1 MDETKN
7 TITSILSAYEQQEKR
22 RALGGIYALA
32 GFDYQLRFYLADFV
46 ESLANQG
53 INLDAAGRVYL
64 EALSD
69 IAKQDANNHLVCIQV
84 KRTLTVA
91 TLKDAA
97 SEVLAIDRFLKDH
110 YPSMRDQVKFNLVAS
125 QGCPDIQWSHIP
137 ETHETHSII
146 SQLLTRGQLLPPRI
160 EPDPWWRAITATWP
174 HLKDPFGFL
183 HFALVRALS
192 RGPTAADAQRVRDE
206 ICERFKQDQL
216 AKGPP
221 GQLLTPADF
230 QLKEDPS
237 THLDVGREITLAR
250 LRDRQYMALTQRLNT
265 LYVNLFEY
273 KDISQREL
281 RSEVQVFWL
290 SGRSGAGKSVLLLQ
304 TLERL
309 VCEGWRVL
317 WLKGDAELLEPA
329 LRAIKETHEQDR
341 PDFIAIDDLYD
352 RDARNRI
359 DLSRLGE
366 FIDESDHQNWPI
378 ILTCGPTEFADSFQ
392 EDATYRG
399 FNLNCYQIRPI
410 AAQEAEEIEVWYQQ
424 RTCKPAQRGTAF
436 TQAAEEDNGLF
447 ISLAVELAHGD
458 LKTFAQRF
466 ARRVELNGLN
476 KALLLPLALNRLY
489 LRAPYDWLAREDREK
504 LATLNHE
511 GDFNLL
517 ETADEGQIVRLT
529 HPHLANALYLALRK
543 PANNEAYTNDLV
555 DTFHRALTE
564 QNANLVSQLLRLFS
578 GREQGMAIDRLSI
591 VKLPDLALKCA
602 KHWHELPP
610 VASDADSLA
619 DMATSWACWA
629 TTAPNITSIMETK
642 VLSAALNSLED
653 AHKVWPICWQH
664 LAKHYPQNEELFS
677 WAVTHLSNPLFISHP
692 TWSFVWEHCLQHDPN
707 HSAIWHNIGLEW
719 LQCSLRRPDWHIVW
733 QKLLP
738 KNSEPDWEHDPI
750 LILGRRRLRA
760 EKDGPD
766 WAFVLQD
773 LLRFAPDSLTSIE
786 LLQRGATW
794 LTGREDRA
802 EWQYVWRALLEQRNA
817 LPESLP
823 LSELLQRGATWL
835 TGREDRADWA
845 YVWQDLLEQRNA
857 LPESLPLSELLQRGA
872 TWLTGL
878 EDRAEWAHV
887 WRALLEQRNALPESL
902 PLSELLQRGAT
913 WLTGREDRAE
923 WAHVWQA
930 LLEQRDALPESLPL
944 SELLQRGATWLTW
957 REDRAEEW
965 GFVCERLLEQ
975 QYQDSNFFEIAA
987 NWLTQACEKPE
998 WPVLAAKFIVAAP
1011 HHTASK
1017 KFAVTLAERIKANP
1031 NNTHWFKTQNL
1042 VANLITSET
1051 LPPEVKDWLQVLYA
1065 RRNLPA
1071 WAEVRRSFNEG
1082 LPIKGRVIRHQ
1093 GSNAHSIEL
1102 ENGLLALYSISRHN
1116 RKLTKTDS
1124 FDFFV
1129 QQINLD
1135 RDFILVGLNKSVQL
1149 KIGAKYDGLVREYKE
1164 YGVFVMIDVQQG
1176 LLHKTQC
1183 SNWGDL
1189 VKKFPKGSEI
1199 SVEIV
1204 AVTDKGFNLRY
1215 AGPELAS
1222 EVDTGAL
1229 TIGQVYKACINGIQ
1243 EYGLFLQIGVHSGLL
1258 HRTRLPSNTDIL
1270 RQYAKGRELD
1280 VQIVEIKDDG
1290 KLVFK
1295 LAEQ

>member
-1 MDETKN
+1 
-7 TITSILSAYEQQEKR
+7 
-22 RALGGIYALA
+22 
-32 GFDYQLRFYLADFV
+32 
-46 ESLANQG
+46 
-53 INLDAAGRVYL
+53 
-64 EALSD
+64 
-69 IAKQDANNHLVCIQV
+69 
-84 KRTLTVA
+84 
-91 TLKDAA
+91 
-97 SEVLAIDRFLKDH
+97 
-110 YPSMRDQVKFNLVAS
+110 
-125 QGCPDIQWSHIP
+125 
-137 ETHETHSII
+137 
-146 SQLLTRGQLLPPRI
+146 
-160 EPDPWWRAITATWP
+160 
-174 HLKDPFGFL
+174 
-183 HFALVRALS
+183 
-192 RGPTAADAQRVRDE
+192 
-206 ICERFKQDQL
+206 
-216 AKGPP
+216 
-221 GQLLTPADF
+221 
-230 QLKEDPS
+230 
-237 THLDVGREITLAR
+237 
-250 LRDRQYMALTQRLNT
+250 
-265 LYVNLFEY
+265 
-273 KDISQREL
+273 
-281 RSEVQVFWL
+281 
-290 SGRSGAGKSVLLLQ
+290 
-304 TLERL
+304 
-309 VCEGWRVL
+309 
-317 WLKGDAELLEPA
+317 
-329 LRAIKETHEQDR
+329 
-341 PDFIAIDDLYD
+341 
-352 RDARNRI
+352 
-359 DLSRLGE
+359 
-366 FIDESDHQNWPI
+366 
-378 ILTCGPTEFADSFQ
+378 
-392 EDATYRG
+392 
-399 FNLNCYQIRPI
+399 
-410 AAQEAEEIEVWYQQ
+410 
-424 RTCKPAQRGTAF
+424 
-436 TQAAEEDNGLF
+436 
-447 ISLAVELAHGD
+447 
-458 LKTFAQRF
+458 
-466 ARRVELNGLN
+466 
-476 KALLLPLALNRLY
+476 
-489 LRAPYDWLAREDREK
+489 
-504 LATLNHE
+504 
-511 GDFNLL
+511 
-517 ETADEGQIVRLT
+517 
-529 HPHLANALYLALRK
+529 
-543 PANNEAYTNDLV
+543 
-555 DTFHRALTE
+555 
-564 QNANLVSQLLRLFS
+564 
-578 GREQGMAIDRLSI
+578 
-591 VKLPDLALKCA
+591 
-602 KHWHELPP
+602 
-610 VASDADSLA
+610 
-619 DMATSWACWA
+619 
-629 TTAPNITSIMETK
+629 
-642 VLSAALNSLED
+642 
-653 AHKVWPICWQH
+653 
-664 LAKHYPQNEELFS
+664 
-677 WAVTHLSNPLFISHP
+677 
-692 TWSFVWEHCLQHDPN
+692 
-707 HSAIWHNIGLEW
+707 
-719 LQCSLRRPDWHIVW
+719 
-733 QKLLP
+733 
-738 KNSEPDWEHDPI
+738 
-750 LILGRRRLRA
+750 
-760 EKDGPD
+760 
-766 WAFVLQD
+766 
-773 LLRFAPDSLTSIE
+773 
-786 LLQRGATW
+786 
-794 LTGREDRA
+794 
-802 EWQYVWRALLEQRNA
+802 WQYVWRALLEQRNA
-817 LPESLP
+817 LPENLP
-823 LSELLQRGATWL
+823 LSKLLQRGATWL

-887 WRALLEQRNALPESL
+887 WRALLEQRNALPESLPLSELLQRGATWLTGREDRAEWAHVWQDLLEQRNALPESL

>member
-1 MDETKN
+1 MEPYSRN
-7 TITSILSAYEQQEKR
+7 ARNPLHHQPTSNKR
-22 RALGGIYALA
+22 
-32 GFDYQLRFYLADFV
+32 
-46 ESLANQG
+46 
-53 INLDAAGRVYL
+53 
-64 EALSD
+64 
-69 IAKQDANNHLVCIQV
+69 
-84 KRTLTVA
+84 A
-91 TLKDAA
+91 T
-97 SEVLAIDRFLKDH
+97 F
-110 YPSMRDQVKFNLVAS
+110 
-125 QGCPDIQWSHIP
+125 
-137 ETHETHSII
+137 T
-146 SQLLTRGQLLPPRI
+146 PRI

-183 HFALVRALS
+183 RFALVRALS
-192 RGPTAADAQRVRDE
+192 RGPAAADAQRVRDE

-216 AKGPP
+216 AKEPP

-250 LRDRQYMALTQRLNT
+250 LRDRQYMALTQRLNS
-265 LYVNLFEY
+265 LYANLFEY

-366 FIDESDHQNWPI
+366 FIDESDHQNWPM
-378 ILTCGPTEFADSFQ
+378 ILTCGPTEFADSFE

-399 FNLNCYQIRPI
+399 FNLNCYQITPI
-410 AAQEAEEIEVWYQQ
+410 AAQEAEEIEAWYQQ

-466 ARRVELNGLN
+466 ARRVQLNDLN

-489 LRAPYDWLAREDREK
+489 LRAPFDWLAREDREK

-629 TTAPNITSIMETK
+629 TTAPNITSTMETK

-664 LAKHYPQNEELFS
+664 LAKHYPKNEELFS

-707 HSAIWHNIGLEW
+707 HSEIWHNIGLEW

-773 LLRFAPDSLTSIE
+773 LLRFAPNSLTSIE
-786 LLQRGATW
+786 LVNLAHTW

-802 EWQYVWRALLEQRNA
+802 EWAHVWRALLGQLNA

-835 TGREDRADWA
+835 TGREDRA
-845 YVWQDLLEQRNA
+845 
-857 LPESLPLSELLQRGA
+857 
-872 TWLTGL
+872 
-878 EDRAEWAHV
+878 EWSHV

-944 SELLQRGATWLTW
+944 SELLQRGATWLTGREDRADW
-957 REDRAEEW
+957 AHVWQDLLELRGALPESLPLSELLQRGATWLTEREDRAEEW

-975 QYQDSNFFEIAA
+975 QYQDRNFFEIAA
-987 NWLTQACEKPE
+987 NWLTQASEKPE
-998 WPVLAAKFIVAAP
+998 WPLLSAKFIVAAP

-1017 KFAVTLAERIKANP
+1017 KLAVTLAERIKVKP
-1031 NNTHWFKTQNL
+1031 NSGNCLKTEEL
-1042 VANLITSET
+1042 TADLAAKGD
-1051 LPPEVKDWLQVLYA
+1051 LPKEVNDWLQALRA
-1065 RRNLPA
+1065 RKDHPA

-1082 LPIKGRVIRHQ
+1082 LPIKGRTIRQQ
-1093 GSNAHSIEL
+1093 GSNAHTIEL
-1102 ENGLLALYSISRHN
+1102 ENGLLARYLISRN
-1116 RKLTKTDS
+1116 DRKLTKSDTC
-1124 FDFFV
+1124 DFFV
-1129 QQINLD
+1129 QQINPD
-1135 RDFILVGLNKSVQL
+1135 RDFIQVGLNKAPQL
-1149 KIGAKYDGLVREYKE
+1149 KIGTKYDGLVREYKE
-1164 YGVFVMIDVQQG
+1164 YGVFVMVDGQQG
-1176 LLHKTQC
+1176 LLHRSQY
-1183 SNWGDL
+1183 SNLLGL
-1189 VKKFPKGSEI
+1189 AKKFPTGSQVC
-1199 SVEIV
+1199 VEIV
-1204 AVTDKGFNLRY
+1204 ALSDKGPQLRY
-1215 AGPELAS
+1215 AGPDLAA
-1222 EVDTGAL
+1222 EVKAETL

-1258 HRTRLPSNTDIL
+1258 HRTRLPPNTDIL
-1270 RQYAKGRELD
+1270 RQYAKGRQLD
-1280 VQIVEIKDDG
+1280 VQVVEIKDDG

-1295 LAEQ
+1295 LAE